1 MKIRSSRRA
10 RSPQHPQH
18 AEQCGVWLDTAE
30 LKRRSQ
36 QTLIPCTSSNRLN
49 PLSRRH
55 RIDSAVFDFT
65 QTKITPLCTK
75 QTSMYSFFTPP
86 GTRNKQTCNS
96 LVNTSVQNYFNN
108 SCKKKSNTE
117 NINKVNSSTSE
128 PSVCLNQMYSMD
140 EHAVHKE
147 DVNLYRDKQ
156 HPAHSEQNENE
167 EVSGVS
173 DKPGNQ
179 MTCFNNHSPLRTE
192 DHSVK
197 SSDCWTSGA
206 KSPLYLSD
214 LPKDE
219 YDQESNGSSP
229 YWLGSQLFTQDTQGN
244 RVISHRFTSEQ
255 QRNCYP
261 AGPLQDRTNFAWDV
275 ASPLRGTPQTLRD
288 EVSLHNMFTQD
299 SEGNMVIKH

>member
-86 GTRNKQTCNS
+86 
-96 LVNTSVQNYFNN
+96 
-108 SCKKKSNTE
+108 
-117 NINKVNSSTSE
+117 E